1 MGNSDIVKHD
11 VTVEVTGATG
21 TANFPVGYPING
33 EIRQIA
39 IKAPSDVSSYTVALT
54 DPDGF
59 LLYKETGL
67 IGDRVIS
74 MWVYVNSIITIT
86 FTSATNGTYSVRL
99 STKP

>member
-1 MGNSDIVKHD
+1 MGNADVVKHD
-11 VTVEVTGATG
+11 VSVVVSGATG
-21 TANFPVGYPING
+21 TANFPTNYPING

-39 IKAPSDVSSYTVALT
+39 IKAPSAVATYTVALT

-59 LLYKETGL
+59 LLYKETG
-67 IGDRVIS
+67 ITGDTVIS

>member
-11 VTVEVTGATG
+11 VSVVVAGATG
-21 TANFPVGYPING
+21 TANLPSGYPING

-39 IKAPSDVSSYTVALT
+39 VKAPTSVSSYTFAIT

-59 LLYKETGL
+59 LLYKETDL
-67 IGDRVIS
+67 IGDRAIS

-86 FTSATNGTYSVRL
+86 FTSATNGTYSVRV